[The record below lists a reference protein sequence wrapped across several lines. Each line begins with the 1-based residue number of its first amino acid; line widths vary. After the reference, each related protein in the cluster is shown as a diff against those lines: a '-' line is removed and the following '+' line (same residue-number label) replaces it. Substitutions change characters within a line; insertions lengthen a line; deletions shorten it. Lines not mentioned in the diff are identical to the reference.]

1 VSIALVAALGA
12 CGGESATGPSDPT
25 TPVGSYTMTTVNGKG
40 LPASLFA
47 DGGFNYEVTSGNLAL
62 TADGKFSAV
71 TTFRQTL
78 PGSVENFT
86 DSIGGTWVQS
96 GSNLQITNATDG
108 TAGSA
113 TWGKGVLTLTNV
125 DAGVTTTVVYA
136 LKK

>member
-1 VSIALVAALGA
+1 
-12 CGGESATGPSDPT
+12 
-25 TPVGSYTMTTVNGKG
+25 MTTVNGKG

-71 TTFRQTL
+71 TAFRQTL

-86 DSIGGTWVQS
+86 DSISGTWVQS
-96 GSNLQITNATDG
+96 GSNLQITNTTDG

-113 TWGKGVLTLTNV
+113 TWGKGVLTLSNV
-125 DAGVTTTVVYA
+125 DGGVTTTVVYN